1 MLPQLTSKI
10 AVKFFKTS
18 RRCRPPRN
26 RNLLI
31 YKTLRPVRLIRAEV
45 GQSLVETLLGFVIII
60 PIGLASV
67 DITAMVI
74 ANHLNEHLADSAA
87 RAAANQIDS
96 EQARKTAQDIVDAFN
111 IAPPIND
118 VNLETISYD
127 LAKEQVTVITS
138 VNVNLP
144 VPFGTNNHVL
154 LRANAAQPIV
164 ATPAPM

>member
-1 MLPQLTSKI
+1 MLPQLMNRI
-10 AVKFFKTS
+10 AARPLRIS
-18 RRCRPPRN
+18 RLGRVQNLENYLMRPNACKNRVCR
-26 RNLLI
+26 
-31 YKTLRPVRLIRAEV
+31 

-60 PIGLASV
+60 PLGLASI

-74 ANHLNEHLADSAA
+74 ANHLNEHLADNSA

-96 EQARKTAQDIVDAFN
+96 EEARKTAQGIVDSFN
-111 IAPPIND
+111 ITPPIND
-118 VNLETISYD
+118 VSLEAISYD

-144 VPFGTNNHVL
+144 VPFGSNNRVL